1 MSESG
6 VSGLAPYASNPE
18 RSRGRRHAE
27 PEAVGQSAF
36 QRDRDRVIHSTGFRR
51 LAYKTQVFLNHEGD
65 LFRTRMT
72 HSLEVALLARRMAR
86 ALQLHEDLCETIAL
100 AHDLGHTPF
109 GHTGQHALDDCVR
122 ATAPA
127 SVGFEHNAQSLR
139 VVDHLEECSLAFD
152 GLNLSFETREGIL
165 KHCSHRHALALVA
178 QEPGGVAERFL
189 RRTQPSLEAQLCNLA
204 DELAY
209 NAHDIDDGMR
219 AGLLCYEALRELPLF
234 ERFHR
239 EVLAQ
244 HPAAQGKRLLGA
256 VIGRMLSQQVDDL
269 IAHSTARIAAHHPL
283 GADDVARAPA
293 LIACSDEGAAA
304 VLQLKAHLRQHLYQH
319 PRVAA
324 ANDVVRQV
332 VRELFAA
339 YLREPAQMP
348 TSHAVR
354 LPVWAAVTDYIA
366 GMTDRY
372 ALREHERLIGGQLA
386 RRLPS
391 QLLSF

>member
-1 MSESG
+1 MPSIKKLATAIVISFAMLHSTFTLAESNN
-6 VSGLAPYASNPE
+6 APSPKPTITTANPE
-18 RSRGRRHAE
+18 FVYKYLLGEIAGQRGDVSLASQLFLDL
-27 PEAVGQSAF
+27 AKQT
-36 QRDRDRVIHSTGFRR
+36 RDAR
-51 LAYKTQVFLNHEGD
+51 LAE
-65 LFRTRMT
+65 R
-72 HSLEVALLARRMAR
+72 AAR
-86 ALQLHEDLCETIAL
+86 AAAYANQPDIAS
-100 AHDLGHTPF
+100 HDLGHTPF

-324 ANDVVRQV
+324 ANDVVRLV